1 MEFFLK
7 QLDHVQLACPRG
19 SEDQARQFFVDVLD
33 FEEIEK
39 PATLQARGG
48 VWFSCNAITVHMGVE
63 EPFSPARKAH
73 PAFEVEGLA
82 SLRRHLSD
90 HSVDFIDDEDLPGAD
105 RIYVDDP
112 FGNRLEFLEWKKPHS

>member
-19 SEDQARQFFVDVLD
+19 SEGQAREFFGDVLG

-39 PATLQARGG
+39 PANLRARGG
-48 VWFSCNAITVHMGVE
+48 VWFSCNAITVHLGVE

-73 PAFEVEGLA
+73 PAFEVEGLV
-82 SLRRHLSD
+82 SLRRHLSERNI
-90 HSVDFIDDEDLPGAD
+90 SFVDDTDLPGAN
-105 RIYVDDP
+105 RIYVSDP
-112 FGNRLEFLEWKKPHS
+112 FGNRLEFLEWQ

>member
-7 QLDHVQLACPRG
+7 QLDHVQLACPPG
-19 SEDQARQFFVDVLD
+19 SEESAREFFVDVLG

-39 PATLQARGG
+39 PANLQARGG
-48 VWFSCNAITVHMGVE
+48 AWFSCNAITVHMGVE

-82 SLRRHLSD
+82 SLRRHLGERNIS
-90 HSVDFIDDEDLPGAD
+90 FIDDTDLPGAN
-105 RIYVDDP
+105 RIYVYDP
-112 FGNRLEFLEWKKPHS
+112 FGNRLEFLEWQ